1 MASIALNNLV
11 HDKIRFVVTLAGIA
25 FAVFL
30 IIVQLGV
37 FFGFLATSS
46 NIIDRSG
53 ADLWISCKGLPYV
66 EVGSAFTER
75 KLYKVLATPGVARA
89 EKHIVRFSR
98 VKLPNGGEQG
108 VIIVGLNP
116 DLGLGG
122 PPELVAGQMND
133 LKLPDSVFIDE
144 FYRSKLGINRL
155 GDTLEIQN
163 RRARVVGFTRGIR
176 SFTTSPFVFTSF
188 KNALNY
194 VPFLNDN
201 ETIYILVKASPGI
214 EIESLKR
221 RLAATISDVDVYT
234 NDEFSWKTR
243 RHFMFTT
250 GAGTSLLV
258 TAFMGLI
265 VGVVIVALTIY
276 QTTIDHLREYGT
288 LKAIGASNLYIYKVI
303 IKQAVI
309 SAIFGY
315 LLGLVFS
322 FTLIDLIRKGGPP
335 IVLPWQLI
343 IGMLG
348 VTLLMCISASFISI
362 NKVTRIDPVMVFKD

>member
-1 MASIALNNLV
+1 MASIALNNLL
-11 HDKIRFVVTLAGIA
+11 HDKIRFFVTLIGIA

-53 ADLWISCKGLPYV
+53 ADLWVSCKGLPYV

-75 KLYKVLATPGVARA
+75 KLYKVRSTPGVARA
-89 EKHIVRFSR
+89 ENHIVRFSR
-98 VKLPNGGEQG
+98 VKLPTGGEQG

-116 DLGLGG
+116 DIGLGG
-122 PPELVAGQMND
+122 PPELISGQLSD
-133 LKLPDSVFIDE
+133 LKLPDSVFVDE
-144 FYRSKLGINRL
+144 FYRSKLGINAL

-194 VPFLNDN
+194 IPFLNDN
-201 ETIYILVKASPGI
+201 ETIYILVKTVPGTNI
-214 EIESLKR
+214 EDLR
-221 RLAATISDVDVYT
+221 QRLMATLSDVDIYT
-234 NDEFSWKTR
+234 NYEFSWKTR
-243 RHFMFTT
+243 RHFLFTT

-258 TAFMGLI
+258 TAFMGLV
-265 VGVVIVALTIY
+265 VGIVIVAMTIY

-288 LKAIGASNLYIYKVI
+288 LKAIGASNYYIYKVI
-303 IKQAVI
+303 IKQAII
-309 SAIFGY
+309 SAILGY
-315 LLGLVFS
+315 GLGLIFS

-335 IVLPWQLI
+335 IVLHWQLI
-343 IGMLG
+343 VGMLG
-348 VTLLMCISASFISI
+348 VTLLMCINASLISI
-362 NKVTRIDPVMVFKD
+362 NKVTRIDPAMVFKD

>member
-1 MASIALNNLV
+1 MASIALNNLL
-11 HDKIRFVVTLAGIA
+11 HDKIRFLVTLIGIA

-53 ADLWISCKGLPYV
+53 ADLWVSCKGLPYV

-75 KLYKVLATPGVARA
+75 KLYKVRSTPGVARA
-89 EKHIVRFSR
+89 ESHIVRFSR
-98 VKLPNGGEQG
+98 VKLPTGGEQG

-116 DLGLGG
+116 DIGLGG
-122 PPELVAGQMND
+122 PPELTSGQLSD
-133 LKLPDSVFIDE
+133 LKLPDSVFVDE
-144 FYRSKLGINRL
+144 FYRSKLGINGL
-155 GDTLEIQN
+155 GDILEIQN

-194 VPFLNDN
+194 IPFLNDN
-201 ETIYILVKASPGI
+201 ETIYILVKTVPGTNI
-214 EIESLKR
+214 EDLR
-221 RLAATISDVDVYT
+221 QRLMATLSDVDVYT
-234 NDEFSWKTR
+234 NYEFSWKTR
-243 RHFMFTT
+243 RHFLFTT

-258 TAFMGLI
+258 TAFMGLV
-265 VGVVIVALTIY
+265 VGIVIVAMTIY

-288 LKAIGASNLYIYKVI
+288 LKAIGASNSYIYKVI
-303 IKQAVI
+303 IKQAII
-309 SAIFGY
+309 SAILGY
-315 LLGLVFS
+315 SLGLIFS

-335 IVLPWQLI
+335 IVLHWQLI
-343 IGMLG
+343 VGMLG
-348 VTLLMCISASFISI
+348 VTLLMCIKASLISI
-362 NKVTRIDPVMVFKD
+362 NKVTRIDPAMVFKD